1 MKKIGIDA
9 RLINKRRGIGNI
21 CYNFLKEINKIVP
34 DFKFIAYIDSEK
46 IPEELQ
52 DSNIISFSSL
62 KPSFYPFWEQF
73 LLPLIAQRDGV
84 ALLHSVANTFPLL
97 LPQTIKQVVSI
108 NDVMFLLPKDQMPSS
123 PSLYQTLGRYYSKLI
138 VKSGYSSIDKIIT
151 ISEFSKTDILHQLN
165 INSSKVV
172 PVLLGADLPQQTFI
186 EQKISIF
193 ESREL
198 NSPYILALGARDPRK
213 NTTLIIKAF
222 SALKKQFTSP
232 ISLVISGLDQSG
244 IEQFSNLVRELGLEG
259 CIHLLG
265 FIDRSDLDALY
276 SQASCFLY
284 PSLYEGFGL
293 PLLEAMAHGTPVIS
307 SNTTAI
313 PEVAGDAA
321 LLVNPT
327 SKDEIV
333 AALLRILT
341 DNVFKETLKQR
352 GLERVKLFSWRQM
365 AEQILQTYEEVLA
378 Q

>member
-1 MKKIGIDA
+1 MKKIGIDG
-9 RLINKRRGIGNI
+9 RFINKRRGIGNV
-21 CYNFLKEINKIVP
+21 CYNFLQEITKINSDFQFVVYLDANKVP
-34 DFKFIAYIDSEK
+34 I
-46 IPEELQ
+46 ELQ
-52 DSNIISFSSL
+52 DVTNMTFSSL
-62 KPSFYPFWEQF
+62 KPSFYPLWEQF
-73 LLPLIAQRDGV
+73 ILPMAAKKDEV
-84 ALLHSVANTFPLL
+84 SLLHSFANTFPLF
-97 LPQTIKQVVSI
+97 LPRDIKKVVSI
-108 NDVMFLLPKDQMPSS
+108 HDIMFLLPQSQLPLS
-123 PSLYQTLGRYYSKLI
+123 PSLYQILGRYYTGFI
-138 VKSGYSSIDKIIT
+138 VKNGHSSVEKIIT
-151 ISEFSKTDILHQLN
+151 VSEYSKKDIIDHLNIKSTKIVSILNGTDIIHRTFFEIEDAFL
-165 INSSKVV
+165 KVN
-172 PVLLGADLPQQTFI
+172 
-186 EQKISIF
+186 KIQ
-193 ESREL
+193 
-198 NSPYILALGARDPRK
+198 SPYILVLGALDPRK

-222 SALKKQFTSP
+222 SALKKQVTSP

-259 CIHLLG
+259 SIHLLG

-327 SKDEIV
+327 NKDEIV

-352 GLERVKLFSWRQM
+352 GLERVKLFSWRRM

>member
-21 CYNFLKEINKIVP
+21 CFNFLKEINKIVP

-52 DSNIISFSSL
+52 DGNIISFSSL
-62 KPSFYPFWEQF
+62 KPGFYPFWEQL

-84 ALLHSVANTFPLL
+84 ALLHSVANTFPLF

-138 VKSGYSSIDKIIT
+138 VKNGYSSIDKIIT

-165 INSSKVV
+165 IKSSKVV
-172 PVLLGADLPQQTFI
+172 PVLLGVDLPQQTFI
-186 EQKISIF
+186 EQKMSIF
-193 ESREL
+193 ESWEI

-244 IEQFSNLVRELGLEG
+244 IEQFSNLVRELRLEG

-265 FIDRSDLDALY
+265 FIDRSDLDSLY

-333 AALLRILT
+333 EALLRILT
-341 DNVFKETLKQR
+341 NNVFKETLKQR
-352 GLERVKLFSWRQM
+352 GLERVKLFSWRRM